1 MYCFI
6 LPMKKSE
13 TVIAVIN
20 SSQDT
25 VDMLRE
31 TLQHHGFSAV
41 VTAHVDQIKRGQLDF
56 VDFVRQHDPRVFIYD
71 VSIPYVENWRALEL
85 LMKTDFMRSRRVV
98 VTTTNKRAL
107 DSLLGERTDA
117 IEIIGKP
124 YDLDVVVRA
133 VESAVT
139 EIAAE

>member
-1 MYCFI
+1 MN
-6 LPMKKSE
+6 KSQ

-31 TLQHHGFSAV
+31 MLQHHGFSAV
-41 VTAHVDQIKRGQLDF
+41 VSAHVDQIKRGQLDF
-56 VDFVRQHDPRVFIYD
+56 EQFVREHNPRVFIYD

-85 LMKTDFMRSRRVV
+85 LMKTDFMRARRVV

-107 DSLLGERTDA
+107 DTLLGERTDA

-124 YDLDVVVRA
+124 YDIEQVAKA
-133 VESAVT
+133 VEAQVTAV
-139 EIAAE
+139 AAGSDD

>member
-1 MYCFI
+1 MN
-6 LPMKKSE
+6 KSQ
-13 TVIAVIN
+13 TVIGIIN

-31 TLQHHGFSAV
+31 VLQQQGFTSI
-41 VTAHVDQIKRGQLDF
+41 VTAHIDEIKRGKLDF
-56 VDFVRQHDPRVFIYD
+56 VEFVATHNPRVFVYD
-71 VSIPYVENWRALEL
+71 VSIPYVENEL

-107 DSLLGERTDA
+107 DSLLGEQTDA

-124 YDLDVVVRA
+124 YDIEQVVKA
-133 VESAVT
+133 VEMAVT
-139 EIAAE
+139 EAGSRQS

>member
-1 MYCFI
+1 MN
-6 LPMKKSE
+6 KSQ
-13 TVIAVIN
+13 TVIGIIN

-31 TLQHHGFSAV
+31 VLQQQGFTSI
-41 VTAHVDQIKRGQLDF
+41 VTAHIDEIKRGKLDF
-56 VDFVRQHDPRVFIYD
+56 VEFVRMHDPRVFVYD

-107 DSLLGERTDA
+107 DSLLGEQTDA

-124 YDLDVVVRA
+124 YDIEQVVKA
-133 VESAVT
+133 VEMAVT
-139 EIAAE
+139 EAGSRQW

>member
-1 MYCFI
+1 MD
-6 LPMKKSE
+6 KQA
-13 TVIAVIN
+13 TVVAVIN

-31 TLQHHGFSAV
+31 ILQHHGFSSV
-41 VTAHVDQIKRGQLDF
+41 VTAHIDEIKRGKLDF
-56 VDFVRQHDPRVFIYD
+56 PAFVRQHDPRVFIYD

-85 LMKTDFMRSRRVV
+85 LMKTDLMHSRRVV

-107 DSLLGERTDA
+107 DQLLGERTDA

-124 YDLDVVVRA
+124 YDLEQVIDA
-133 VESAVT
+133 VEAAVT
-139 EIAAE
+139 ETAAGSN

>member
-1 MYCFI
+1 MN
-6 LPMKKSE
+6 KQT
-13 TVIAVIN
+13 TVVAVIN

-31 TLQHHGFSAV
+31 ILQHHGFTGV
-41 VTAHVDQIKRGQLDF
+41 VTAHVDDIKRGRLDF
-56 VDFVRQHDPRVFIYD
+56 AEFVRQHDPRVFIYD

-85 LMKTDFMRSRRVV
+85 LMKTDFMHSRRVV

-107 DSLLGERTDA
+107 DQLLGERTDA

-124 YDLDVVVRA
+124 YDLEQVVNA
-133 VESAVT
+133 VEAAMT
-139 EIAAE
+139 ESTAGSS

>member
-1 MYCFI
+1 MN
-6 LPMKKSE
+6 KSQ
-13 TVIAVIN
+13 TVIGIIN

-31 TLQHHGFSAV
+31 VLQQQGFTSI
-41 VTAHVDQIKRGQLDF
+41 VTAHIDEIKRGKLDF
-56 VDFVRQHDPRVFIYD
+56 VEFVRMHDPRVFVYD

-107 DSLLGERTDA
+107 DSLLGEQTDA

-124 YDLDVVVRA
+124 YDIEQVVKA
-133 VESAVT
+133 VEMAVT
-139 EIAAE
+139 EAGSRQS

>member
-1 MYCFI
+1 MN
-6 LPMKKSE
+6 KSQ
-13 TVIAVIN
+13 TVIAIIN

-31 TLQHHGFSAV
+31 VLQQQGFTSI
-41 VTAHVDQIKRGQLDF
+41 VTAHIDEIKSGKLDF
-56 VDFVRQHDPRVFIYD
+56 VEFVGTHNPRVFVYD

-107 DSLLGERTDA
+107 DSLLGEQTDA

-124 YDLDVVVRA
+124 YDIEQVVKA
-133 VESAVT
+133 VEMAVT
-139 EIAAE
+139 EAGSRQS